1 MRMGVSPASLTGRN
15 RLRVSVRGRYGIKVK
30 LGTIAP
36 VVMKLESLP
45 WEVPEGPFFLRP
57 KFNGFSRAD
66 E

>member
-1 MRMGVSPASLTGRN
+1 
-15 RLRVSVRGRYGIKVK
+15 